1 MKNVVNPAGM
11 IALIVLAASF
21 FSCSNS
27 KTYDD
32 AMQEN
37 RDRIEEPGRLG
48 DALFLVEIRS
58 LIMFQLELLKV
69 AAESGYSAELV
80 NLGKDN
86 IEPFQTLDNDV
97 VDVAKK
103 EKFRL
108 PTEMSEDH
116 IARLAAVKR
125 ASRQEIDQMLVSEM
139 AKANSEAVQ
148 KLTAQATEGS
158 DPDVRAFAARII
170 GALRVHND
178 SIRRVK
184 DGLLT
189 SFRRD

>member
-108 PTEMSEDH
+108 PT
-116 IARLAAVKR
+116 
-125 ASRQEIDQMLVSEM
+125 
-139 AKANSEAVQ
+139 
-148 KLTAQATEGS
+148 
-158 DPDVRAFAARII
+158 
-170 GALRVHND
+170 
-178 SIRRVK
+178 
-184 DGLLT
+184 
-189 SFRRD
+189 